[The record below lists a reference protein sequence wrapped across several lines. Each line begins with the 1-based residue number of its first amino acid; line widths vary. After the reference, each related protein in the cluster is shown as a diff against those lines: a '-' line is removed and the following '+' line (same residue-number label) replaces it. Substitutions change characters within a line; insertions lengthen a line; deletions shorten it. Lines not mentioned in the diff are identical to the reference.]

1 MVTCFAQFAMM
12 LRCIVSIITAANHG
26 SGCHGV
32 LGSCSV
38 GTLGSNTL
46 IRWDK
51 RLSLNQL
58 ITKSVKRFTQ
68 SLSIK

>member
-26 SGCHGV
+26 CHGV

-46 IRWDK
+46 MRSDK

-58 ITKSVKRFTQ
+58 ITKSVKRFTR